1 MNILKAIGGL
11 FVKLWRWIKETAWVQ
26 PLLIVGAIFA
36 VIFSIPKITEWVQS
50 MDAGSVSAYYTQFK
64 LTLEGQT
71 STDEHTTQADEIT
84 GFINDWSNFDHKYTS
99 YADYKAGLDKDAK
112 DMIEKYGEKFY
123 LVYVGKDCTNCETI
137 QPGFEAL
144 QENWGSS
151 YVADDSRSFK
161 MYTIFSDEES
171 TNDDDFDT
179 DDNKKAFVRYL
190 DKWNDEG
197 FFTNGGGRLEE
208 APYHK
213 AASVSDSDYEHFID
227 ADHSSFS
234 VPTILL
240 VDFSEEAFN
249 LQQSRVGLSEVMF
262 GVSGSDKVAK
272 ADLLMEMWNHTTK
285 TDNTNPFS
293 DVYKQSV
300 KEK

>member
-1 MNILKAIGGL
+1 M
-11 FVKLWRWIKETAWVQ
+11 
-26 PLLIVGAIFA
+26 GAFRFA

-84 GFINDWSNFDHKYTS
+84 GFINEWSNFDHKYTS
-99 YADYKAGLDKDAK
+99 YADYKASLDKDAK

-179 DDNKKAFVRYL
+179 DDNKKENKTTSNR
-190 DKWNDEG
+190 
-197 FFTNGGGRLEE
+197 TMRE
-208 APYHK
+208 A
-213 AASVSDSDYEHFID
+213 
-227 ADHSSFS
+227 ADH
-234 VPTILL
+234 
-240 VDFSEEAFN
+240 
-249 LQQSRVGLSEVMF
+249 
-262 GVSGSDKVAK
+262 
-272 ADLLMEMWNHTTK
+272 
-285 TDNTNPFS
+285 
-293 DVYKQSV
+293 VYKKLSTYAKTVANQEKNSPNLLITDIPANAELTLYPTEESWYYI
-300 KEK
+300 KEHKVYAYINLKLTSKSYDFCYNGSIENTKEGKCA